1 MPNIVHVACSNSRDD
16 QRRDRLDTQFD
27 LCSLMKVERVMPS
40 HADPHVSW
48 IIMRTCL
55 SEGDGGRDDDESK

>member
-1 MPNIVHVACSNSRDD
+1 
-16 QRRDRLDTQFD
+16 
-27 LCSLMKVERVMPS
+27 MKVERVMPS